1 MKYCVRC
8 GQVLPEVAKFCP
20 ICGAEQVLET
30 PINPQ
35 QQQVVKE
42 TPKEEPIEETRVI
55 EEPIGE
61 TPVEETP
68 IEEVPVEETRV
79 GEERREETPKKG
91 NKFIY
96 FILKKDPIKMSIIF
110 LGALFVISLIFW
122 IISTQVRVL
131 GIFKFLLP
139 FVLSLATLARVTFF
153 LVMEIIKNKFRDLY
167 NFVIKSVFV
176 TAHLFILILN
186 FIFMWII

>member
-8 GQVLPEVAKFCP
+8 GQALPEVAKFCP
-20 ICGAEQVLET
+20 ICGVEQVLET
-30 PINPQ
+30 PVSQ
-35 QQQVVKE
+35 QQQQAPKQEPIVEE
-42 TPKEEPIEETRVI
+42 TPVVEEPIEETPVVEETAEEVI
-55 EEPIGE
+55 VTEEPI
-61 TPVEETP
+61 
-68 IEEVPVEETRV
+68 
-79 GEERREETPKKG
+79 EETPKKG

-110 LGALFVISLIFW
+110 LGALFAISLIFW

-139 FVLSLATLARVTFF
+139 FVLSLATLARVTYF

-186 FIFMWII
+186 FIFRWII